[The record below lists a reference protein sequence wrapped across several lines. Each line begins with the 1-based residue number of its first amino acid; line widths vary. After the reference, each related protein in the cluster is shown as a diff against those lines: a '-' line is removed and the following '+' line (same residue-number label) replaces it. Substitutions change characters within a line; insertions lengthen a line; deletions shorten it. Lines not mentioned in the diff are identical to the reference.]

1 MTARKS
7 TKLSVTAQAARESVS
22 RDDLHRAMGEEM
34 SKPSTTAAER
44 DALGSMFAWLSDK
57 SISVEFS
64 IARTLSALIAGLTAG
79 STLAFFGLQAIEVLA
94 VAAFAFSGSTFL
106 AFTIGFV
113 GMALTLIGAVVLTG
127 KVQEYI
133 LSGGIDRTYEAS
145 KALATEKIAVV
156 RSWFKTR
163 GEKAVDTASNSAAAT
178 CSARS
183 VRHA

>member
-1 MTARKS
+1 MTARRS
-7 TKLSVTAQAARESVS
+7 TTAQAAEAVC
-22 RDDLHRAMGEEM
+22 A
-34 SKPSTTAAER
+34 KPSTTTDERTER
-44 DALGSMFAWLSDK
+44 DVLGDVFAWLADVK
-57 SISVEFS
+57 SAPTVEFS
-64 IARTLSALIAGLTAG
+64 IARTCAALIAGLTAG
-79 STLAFFGLQAIEVLA
+79 STLAFFGLQAIEALA